1 MNLRQKGGLFLLL
14 TLVLA
19 GCRTEAYRKSI
30 LARAKALQ
38 TSPEYLIG
46 EGDSITI
53 DIVGEFGE
61 EALRNYTM
69 QATVRPDGK
78 VSFPGYGEIDVLNKS
93 TPQLRAELEQ
103 GFEKSLGLK
112 APTVHVAVNSFAS
125 KRFTVAGEIPRPGTI
140 NYTGQTR
147 VLEALVNSGDW
158 RRTAIRSAPNRTLLF
173 REVDGETKIYN
184 VKLNDFVT
192 KGDFSTNYYLRPGD
206 FVFVPRN
213 NFAKIGDAITTFMLP
228 ISGFFSFINVGNS
241 TASIFVP

>member
-1 MNLRQKGGLFLLL
+1 MRLWQKGGLFLLL
-14 TLVLA
+14 ALA
-19 GCRTEAYRKSI
+19 LPGCRTEAYRKSI

-53 DIVGEFGE
+53 NIVGEFGE
-61 EALRNYTM
+61 EVFRNYTM
-69 QATVRPDGK
+69 NATVRPDGK
-78 VSFPGYGEIDVLNKS
+78 VSFPRYGEIDVLNKS
-93 TPQLRAELEQ
+93 TPQLRAELEK
-103 GFEKSLGLK
+103 GFRKTLGLK
-112 APTVHVAVNSFAS
+112 EPIVHVSVNSFQS
-125 KRFTVAGEIPRPGTI
+125 KRFTVAGEIPRPGTQQ
-140 NYTGQTR
+140 YTGQVR

-173 REVDGETKIYN
+173 REIDGETKIYN
-184 VKLNDFVT
+184 VKLSDFVT

-228 ISGFFSFINVGNS
+228 ITGFFSFINVGNS